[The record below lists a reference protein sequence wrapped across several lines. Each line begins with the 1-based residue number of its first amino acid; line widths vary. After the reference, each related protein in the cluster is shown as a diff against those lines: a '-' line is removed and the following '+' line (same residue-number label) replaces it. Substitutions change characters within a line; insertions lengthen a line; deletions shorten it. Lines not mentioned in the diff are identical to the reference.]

1 MKKNMGEKDRIVRA
15 LIGAVMLVYSIVFMK
30 FIGLLGLIFLGTAA
44 VGFCPLYTVFGIS
57 TNKYDE

>member
-30 FIGLLGLIFLGTAA
+30 FIGLLGLIFVGTAA
-44 VGFCPLYTVFGIS
+44 IGYCPLYTILGIS